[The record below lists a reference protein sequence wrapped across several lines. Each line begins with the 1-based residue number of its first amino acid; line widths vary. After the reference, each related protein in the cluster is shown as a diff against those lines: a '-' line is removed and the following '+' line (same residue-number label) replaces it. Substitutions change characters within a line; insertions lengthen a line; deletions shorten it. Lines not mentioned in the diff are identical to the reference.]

1 VVSLHG
7 LKPRAAPQSP
17 CMPPTGVCPLLR
29 GLLQGAAYGSERPL
43 RGDEFRTANVGS
55 GSGARLRALEKQSP
69 ERRGPPRAKS
79 NGRGTSHSR
88 HSRERRSP
96 ALTTAC
102 CQTAR
107 VDWLATAGRNR
118 CTAVIRRR
126 RATLQRIGL
135 PAFPPPLDRPKAAV
149 VAASSSTS
157 CLLRPGWQRSTTD
170 QSRRVV
176 RSATRPKL
184 RVLQGEGESARVWQ
198 LSPCLTPRAAQPHR
212 TVHHRHPA
220 ALGRVSASPRQARFA
235 RRGATVPQPPE
246 VRHDVG

>member
-1 VVSLHG
+1 MASASAMKVAACSAPGGKAWSAAGGGARGEQGRHPAPTGAAGQWLAREAPEVVSLHG

-79 NGRGTSHSR
+79 NDRGTSHSR

-157 CLLRPGWQRSTTD
+157 CLLSTRLAKVDDRSVSTSCAICD
-170 QSRRVV
+170 S
-176 RSATRPKL
+176 SEA
-184 RVLQGEGESARVWQ
+184 EGS
-198 LSPCLTPRAAQPHR
+198 
-212 TVHHRHPA
+212 
-220 ALGRVSASPRQARFA
+220 A
-235 RRGATVPQPPE
+235 RRGRE
-246 VRHDVG
+246 R